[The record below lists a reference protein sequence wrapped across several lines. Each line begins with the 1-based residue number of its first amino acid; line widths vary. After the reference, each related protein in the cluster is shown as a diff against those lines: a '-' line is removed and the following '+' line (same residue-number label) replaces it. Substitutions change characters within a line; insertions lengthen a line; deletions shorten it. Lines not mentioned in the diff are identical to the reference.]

1 MYFFLKF
8 LSFLR
13 KLDLLKFLI
22 IILLLLSAL
31 SSGSETALT
40 AVSKQRAFRQRDKG
54 AKNANFILK
63 IKDFKDEFITGI
75 LLANNLF
82 NILATALMTELL
94 VSEFGGL
101 GVTVATI
108 FMTLMIVIFSEVT
121 PKIFAINKPMTF
133 ALRVSKFFY
142 FYTKLIK
149 PIVNLINKISNKIIK
164 IIGLNLNAD
173 QSKIIEEEFE
183 GAVQLQKQY
192 SKDGEYEADYMSNIL
207 ELKKLKVDELMTHR
221 NEILYIN
228 LDDPYK
234 QNLKIISTSAYT
246 RIPVIKGNFNNL
258 IGIFDIRDL
267 LKDSSME
274 ESNES
279 IERNTSQPVYIPQ
292 NKLAMKQLIDFKSS
306 REHMVLI
313 VDEYGEIQGLITL
326 EDIIEEIIGEI
337 FDETDTDETYLEKI
351 DDSNYLFNGN
361 ASLREI
367 NRSLDI
373 SLPDQFVTLS
383 GLIHDLAKEIPK
395 VGKVFYAGDI
405 KLQII
410 SRYINKINKVKLSI

>member
-1 MYFFLKF
+1 MTLIVIIKI
-8 LSFLR
+8 LA
-13 KLDLLKFLI
+13 I

-274 ESNES
+274 ESNE
-279 IERNTSQPVYIPQ
+279 IIKRNTSEPVYIPQ

-361 ASLREI
+361 ASVREI

-373 SLPDQFVTLS
+373 NLPDQFVTLS

-395 VGKVFYAGDI
+395 VGKVFYVGDI

-410 SRYINKINKVKLSI
+410 SRSINKINKVKLSI

>member
-1 MYFFLKF
+1 MTLIVIIKI
-8 LSFLR
+8 LA
-13 KLDLLKFLI
+13 I

-361 ASLREI
+361 ASVREI

-373 SLPDQFVTLS
+373 ILPDQFVTLS

-395 VGKVFYAGDI
+395 VGKVFYVGDI

-410 SRYINKINKVKLSI
+410 SRSINKINKVKLSI

>member
-1 MYFFLKF
+1 
-8 LSFLR
+8 
-13 KLDLLKFLI
+13 
-22 IILLLLSAL
+22 
-31 SSGSETALT
+31 
-40 AVSKQRAFRQRDKG
+40 
-54 AKNANFILK
+54 
-63 IKDFKDEFITGI
+63 
-75 LLANNLF
+75 
-82 NILATALMTELL
+82 
-94 VSEFGGL
+94 
-101 GVTVATI
+101 
-108 FMTLMIVIFSEVT
+108 
-121 PKIFAINKPMTF
+121 
-133 ALRVSKFFY
+133 
-142 FYTKLIK
+142 
-149 PIVNLINKISNKIIK
+149 
-164 IIGLNLNAD
+164 
-173 QSKIIEEEFE
+173 
-183 GAVQLQKQY
+183 
-192 SKDGEYEADYMSNIL
+192 MSNIL

-361 ASLREI
+361 A
-367 NRSLDI
+367 
-373 SLPDQFVTLS
+373 LS
-383 GLIHDLAKEIPK
+383 LIHI
-395 VGKVFYAGDI
+395 
-405 KLQII
+405 
-410 SRYINKINKVKLSI
+410 

>member
-1 MYFFLKF
+1 MTIIVIIKILA
-8 LSFLR
+8 
-13 KLDLLKFLI
+13 I

-361 ASLREI
+361 ASVREI

-395 VGKVFYAGDI
+395 VGKVFYVEDI

-410 SRYINKINKVKLSI
+410 SRSINKINKVKLSI

>member
-1 MYFFLKF
+1 MTLIVIIKI
-8 LSFLR
+8 LA
-13 KLDLLKFLI
+13 I

-40 AVSKQRAFRQRDKG
+40 AVSKQRAYRQRDKG

-94 VSEFGGL
+94 VSEFGGF

-234 QNLKIISTSAYT
+234 ENLKIISSSAYT
-246 RIPVIKGNFNNL
+246 RIPVIKSNFNNL

-279 IERNTSQPVYIPQ
+279 IEKNTSQPVYIPQ

-361 ASLREI
+361 ASVREI

-373 SLPDQFVTLS
+373 NLPDQFVTLS
-383 GLIHDLAKEIPK
+383 GLIHDLAKDIPK
-395 VGKVFYAGDI
+395 VGKVFYVGDI

-410 SRYINKINKVKLSI
+410 SRSINKINKVKLSI

>member
-1 MYFFLKF
+1 MTLIVIIKI
-8 LSFLR
+8 LA
-13 KLDLLKFLI
+13 I

-149 PIVNLINKISNKIIK
+149 PIVNLINKISNKIIE

-361 ASLREI
+361 ASVREI

-395 VGKVFYAGDI
+395 VGKVFYVGDI

-410 SRYINKINKVKLSI
+410 SRSINKINKVKLSI

>member
-1 MYFFLKF
+1 MTLIVIIKI
-8 LSFLR
+8 LA
-13 KLDLLKFLI
+13 I

-234 QNLKIISTSAYT
+234 ENLKIISTSAYT

-361 ASLREI
+361 ASVREI

-373 SLPDQFVTLS
+373 NLPDQFVTLS

-395 VGKVFYAGDI
+395 VGKVFYVGDI

-410 SRYINKINKVKLSI
+410 SRSINKINKVKLSI

>member
-1 MYFFLKF
+1 MTLIFIIKILA
-8 LSFLR
+8 
-13 KLDLLKFLI
+13 I

-228 LDDPYK
+228 LEDPYK

-361 ASLREI
+361 ASVREI

-395 VGKVFYAGDI
+395 VGKVFYVEDI

-410 SRYINKINKVKLSI
+410 SRSINKINKVKLSI

>member
-1 MYFFLKF
+1 MTLIVIIKI
-8 LSFLR
+8 LA
-13 KLDLLKFLI
+13 I

-149 PIVNLINKISNKIIK
+149 PIVNLINKISNKIIR

-274 ESNES
+274 ESNDS

-361 ASLREI
+361 ASVREI

-395 VGKVFYAGDI
+395 VGKVFYVGDI

-410 SRYINKINKVKLSI
+410 SRSINKINKVKLSI

>member
-1 MYFFLKF
+1 MTLIVIIKICA
-8 LSFLR
+8 
-13 KLDLLKFLI
+13 I

-40 AVSKQRAFRQRDKG
+40 AVSKQRAHRQKDKG

-63 IKDFKDEFITGI
+63 IKEFKDEFITGI

-101 GVTVATI
+101 GVSVATI

-133 ALRVSKFFY
+133 ALKVSKFFY
-142 FYTKLIK
+142 FYTQLIK

-164 IIGLNLNAD
+164 LIGLNLNSD

-221 NEILYIN
+221 NEILFIN

-234 QNLKIISTSAYT
+234 QNFKVISSSTFT

-258 IGIFDIRDL
+258 IGIIDIRDL
-267 LKDSSME
+267 LKDSSLE

-279 IERNTSQPVYIPQ
+279 IERNTFQPVFIPQ

-306 REHMVLI
+306 REHMALI

-351 DDSNYLFNGN
+351 DSNNYLFNGN
-361 ASLREI
+361 ASVREI

-373 SLPDQFVTLS
+373 DLPDQFVTLS

-395 VGKVFYAGDI
+395 VGKVFYIGDV

-410 SRYINKINKVKLSI
+410 SRSINKINKVKLSIWYFYL

>member
-1 MYFFLKF
+1 MTLIVIIKI
-8 LSFLR
+8 LA
-13 KLDLLKFLI
+13 I

-274 ESNES
+274 ESNDS

-361 ASLREI
+361 ASVREI

-373 SLPDQFVTLS
+373 NLPDQFVTLS

-395 VGKVFYAGDI
+395 VGKVFYVGDI

-410 SRYINKINKVKLSI
+410 SRSINKINKVKLSI

>member
-1 MYFFLKF
+1 MTLIVIIKI
-8 LSFLR
+8 LA
-13 KLDLLKFLI
+13 I

-274 ESNES
+274 ESNEI
-279 IERNTSQPVYIPQ
+279 IERNTSEPVYIPQ

-361 ASLREI
+361 ASVREI

-373 SLPDQFVTLS
+373 NLPDQFVTLS

-395 VGKVFYAGDI
+395 VGKVFYVGDI

-410 SRYINKINKVKLSI
+410 SRSINKINKVKLSI

>member
-1 MYFFLKF
+1 MTLIVIIKI
-8 LSFLR
+8 LA
-13 KLDLLKFLI
+13 I

-221 NEILYIN
+221 NEILFIN

-234 QNLKIISTSAYT
+234 QNLKIISTSPYT

-258 IGIFDIRDL
+258 LGIFDIRDL
-267 LKDSSME
+267 LKDSSTE
-274 ESNES
+274 GSNES

-361 ASLREI
+361 ASVREI
-367 NRSLDI
+367 NRSLNVN
-373 SLPDQFVTLS
+373 LPDQFVTLS

-395 VGKVFYAGDI
+395 VGKVFFVGDI

-410 SRYINKINKVKLSI
+410 SRSINKINKVKLSI

>member
-1 MYFFLKF
+1 MTLIVIIKI
-8 LSFLR
+8 LA
-13 KLDLLKFLI
+13 I

-149 PIVNLINKISNKIIK
+149 PIVNLINKISNKIIR

-267 LKDSSME
+267 LRDSSME

-351 DDSNYLFNGN
+351 NDSNYLFNGN
-361 ASLREI
+361 ASVREI

-395 VGKVFYAGDI
+395 VGKVFYVGDI

-410 SRYINKINKVKLSI
+410 SRSINKINKVKLSI

>member
-1 MYFFLKF
+1 MTLIVILKI
-8 LSFLR
+8 LA
-13 KLDLLKFLI
+13 I

-149 PIVNLINKISNKIIK
+149 PIVNLINKVSNKIIR

-361 ASLREI
+361 ASVREI

-395 VGKVFYAGDI
+395 VGKVFYVGDI

-410 SRYINKINKVKLSI
+410 SRSINKINKVKLSI

>member
-1 MYFFLKF
+1 MTLIVIIKI
-8 LSFLR
+8 LA
-13 KLDLLKFLI
+13 I
-22 IILLLLSAL
+22 IILLLLSDL

-40 AVSKQRAFRQRDKG
+40 AVSKQRAHRQKDKG
-54 AKNANFILK
+54 AKNGNFILK
-63 IKDFKDEFITGI
+63 IKEFKDEFITGI

-101 GVTVATI
+101 GVSVATI

-133 ALRVSKFFY
+133 ALKVSKFFY

-164 IIGLNLNAD
+164 LIGLNLNAD

-221 NEILYIN
+221 NEILFIN

-234 QNLKIISTSAYT
+234 QNFKAISSSTFT

-258 IGIFDIRDL
+258 VGIIDIRDF
-267 LKDSSME
+267 LKGSSLE
-274 ESNES
+274 ESNEG
-279 IERNTSQPVYIPQ
+279 IERNTFQPVFIPQ
-292 NKLAMKQLIDFKSS
+292 NKLAMKQLIDLKSS
-306 REHMVLI
+306 REHIALI

-351 DDSNYLFNGN
+351 DSNNYLFNGN
-361 ASLREI
+361 ASVREI

-373 SLPDQFVTLS
+373 NLPDQFVTLS

-395 VGKVFYAGDI
+395 VGKVFFIEDV

-410 SRYINKINKVKLSI
+410 SRSINKINKVKLSI

>member
-1 MYFFLKF
+1 MTLIVIIKI
-8 LSFLR
+8 LA
-13 KLDLLKFLI
+13 I

-306 REHMVLI
+306 REHMALI

-351 DDSNYLFNGN
+351 DDSNFLFNGN
-361 ASLREI
+361 ASVREI

-373 SLPDQFVTLS
+373 NLPDQFVTLS

-395 VGKVFYAGDI
+395 VGKVFFIEDV

-410 SRYINKINKVKLSI
+410 SRSINKINKVKLSI

>member
-1 MYFFLKF
+1 MTLIVIIKV
-8 LSFLR
+8 LA
-13 KLDLLKFLI
+13 I

-279 IERNTSQPVYIPQ
+279 IERNTSKPVYIPQ

-361 ASLREI
+361 ASVREI

-373 SLPDQFVTLS
+373 NLPDQFVTLS

-395 VGKVFYAGDI
+395 VGKVFYVGDI

-410 SRYINKINKVKLSI
+410 SRSINKINKVKLSI

>member
-1 MYFFLKF
+1 MTLIVIIKI
-8 LSFLR
+8 LA
-13 KLDLLKFLI
+13 I

-133 ALRVSKFFY
+133 ALKVSKFFY

-361 ASLREI
+361 ASVREI

-373 SLPDQFVTLS
+373 NLPDQFVTLS

-395 VGKVFYAGDI
+395 VGKVFYVGDI

-410 SRYINKINKVKLSI
+410 SRSINKINKVKLSI

>member
-1 MYFFLKF
+1 MTLIVIIKI
-8 LSFLR
+8 LA
-13 KLDLLKFLI
+13 I

-54 AKNANFILK
+54 VKNANFILK

-183 GAVQLQKQY
+183 GAIQLQKQY

-274 ESNES
+274 ESNEI
-279 IERNTSQPVYIPQ
+279 IERNTSEPVYIPQ

-351 DDSNYLFNGN
+351 DDNNYLFNGN
-361 ASLREI
+361 ASVREI

-395 VGKVFYAGDI
+395 VGKVFYVEDI

-410 SRYINKINKVKLSI
+410 SRSINKINKVKLSI

>member
-1 MYFFLKF
+1 MTLIVIIKI
-8 LSFLR
+8 LA
-13 KLDLLKFLI
+13 I

-40 AVSKQRAFRQRDKG
+40 AVSKQRAHRQKDKG
-54 AKNANFILK
+54 TKNANFILK
-63 IKDFKDEFITGI
+63 IKEFKDEFITGI

-101 GVTVATI
+101 GVSVATI

-133 ALRVSKFFY
+133 ALKVSKFFY

-149 PIVNLINKISNKIIK
+149 PIVNLINKVSNKIIK
-164 IIGLNLNAD
+164 LIGLNLNSD

-221 NEILYIN
+221 SEILFIN
-228 LDDPYK
+228 LDDSYK
-234 QNLKIISTSAYT
+234 HNFKLISSSTFT

-258 IGIFDIRDL
+258 IGIIDIRDL
-267 LKDSSME
+267 FKDSSLE

-279 IERNTSQPVYIPQ
+279 IERNTFQPVFIPQ

-306 REHMVLI
+306 REHMALI

-351 DDSNYLFNGN
+351 DSNNYLFNGN
-361 ASLREI
+361 ASVREI

-373 SLPDQFVTLS
+373 NLPDQFVTLS

-395 VGKVFYAGDI
+395 VGKVFYIGDV

-410 SRYINKINKVKLSI
+410 SRSINKINKVKLSI

>member
-1 MYFFLKF
+1 MTLIVIIKI
-8 LSFLR
+8 LA
-13 KLDLLKFLI
+13 I

-228 LDDPYK
+228 LEDPYK

-361 ASLREI
+361 ASVREI

-373 SLPDQFVTLS
+373 NLPDQFVTLS

-395 VGKVFYAGDI
+395 VGKVFYVGDI

-410 SRYINKINKVKLSI
+410 SRSINKINKVKLSI

>member
-1 MYFFLKF
+1 MTLIVIIKI
-8 LSFLR
+8 LA
-13 KLDLLKFLI
+13 I

-173 QSKIIEEEFE
+173 QLKIIEEEFE

-361 ASLREI
+361 ASVREI

-373 SLPDQFVTLS
+373 NLPDQFVTLS

-395 VGKVFYAGDI
+395 VGKVFYVGDI

-410 SRYINKINKVKLSI
+410 SRSINKINKVKLSI

>member
-1 MYFFLKF
+1 M
-8 LSFLR
+8 
-13 KLDLLKFLI
+13 DLVIIVKILAI

-40 AVSKQRAFRQRDKG
+40 AVSKQRAHRQKDKG

-63 IKDFKDEFITGI
+63 IKEFKDEFITGI

-101 GVTVATI
+101 GVTVSTI

-133 ALRVSKFFY
+133 ALKVSRFFY

-149 PIVNLINKISNKIIK
+149 PIVNLINKVSNKIIK
-164 IIGLNLNAD
+164 LIGLNLDSD

-183 GAVQLQKQY
+183 GAVQLKKQY
-192 SKDGEYEADYMSNIL
+192 SKDGDYEADYMSNIL

-221 NEILYIN
+221 NEILFID
-228 LDDPYK
+228 LDETYK
-234 QNLKIISTSAYT
+234 QNFRIISSSTYT
-246 RIPVIKGNFNNL
+246 RIPVIRGNFNNL

-267 LKDSSME
+267 LKDTNIE

-279 IERNTSQPVYIPQ
+279 IERNTFQPVFIPQ

-306 REHMVLI
+306 REHIALI

-351 DDSNYLFNGN
+351 DSNNFLFNGN
-361 ASLREI
+361 ASVREI

-373 SLPDQFVTLS
+373 NLPDQFVTLS

-395 VGKVFYAGDI
+395 VGKVFFIEDV

-410 SRYINKINKVKLSI
+410 SRSINKINKVKLSI